1 MATSSSMI
9 SQKNALVFTA
19 VTGFAYGSQFMPE
32 LPSASPR
39 MRMRMGELNCGLCRF
54 QNGAGAR
61 REARVRCARGGLI
74 REMCETDDESDD
86 DAR

>member
-1 MATSSSMI
+1 MATSASMI
-9 SQKNALVFTA
+9 SHKNALVFTA

-39 MRMRMGELNCGLCRF
+39 MRELNCFVHCVDSRTAQARGC
-54 QNGAGAR
+54 GAR
-61 REARVRCARGGLI
+61 VWCARGGLI
-74 REMCETDDESDD
+74 REISETDDESDD